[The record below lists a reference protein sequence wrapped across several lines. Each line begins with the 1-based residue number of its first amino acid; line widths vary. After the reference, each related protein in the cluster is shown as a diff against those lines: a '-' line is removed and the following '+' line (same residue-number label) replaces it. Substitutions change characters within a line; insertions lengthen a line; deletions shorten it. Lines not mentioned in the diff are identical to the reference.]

1 MNTVFDVF
9 FMFVLTV
16 AVVTI
21 AVLVGT
27 AAIGVLHEVGLI

>member
-1 MNTVFDVF
+1 MNKIFDVF

-16 AVVTI
+16 AVITI

-27 AAIGVLHEVGLI
+27 VAVGVLHEAGLI

>member
-1 MNTVFDVF
+1 MNKVFDVF

-16 AVVTI
+16 AVIAI

-27 AAIGVLHEVGLI
+27 IAIGVLHEVGLV

>member
-1 MNTVFDVF
+1 MNKVFDVF

-16 AVVTI
+16 AAITI

-27 AAIGVLHEVGLI
+27 IAIGVLHEVGLV

>member
-1 MNTVFDVF
+1 MNKIFDVF

-16 AVVTI
+16 AVITI

-27 AAIGVLHEVGLI
+27 IAIGVLHEVGLI